1 MPDETSPPGFLTEER
16 RRLVEML
23 AERGVPFL
31 VVGGEAIRA
40 AGFHR
45 LTKDLDLVV
54 PRSPETIHAIK
65 EVALEFGYRVPR
77 ATDLLVSSTA
87 FKAMYLRLAPKDRD
101 TEETTHH
108 VDVLFSDVFIPDFE
122 TAVSEAIEIP
132 ENSGIRYASVRC
144 LLDMKRNAVQQPRR
158 SPQSLLKDKADIA
171 FLEELWLRI
180 GEEAGRE
187 KPRDKEE
194 GVQ

>member
-23 AERGVPFL
+23 AERSVPFL
-31 VVGGEAIRA
+31 IVGGEAIRA

-65 EVALEFGYRVPR
+65 EVALTFGYRVPR

-101 TEETTHH
+101 TEDITHH
-108 VDVLFSDVFIPDFE
+108 VDVLFSDIFIPDFE
-122 TAVSEAIEIP
+122 KALSEAIEIP
-132 ENSGIRYASVRC
+132 EGSGIRYASAQC
-144 LLDMKRNAVQQPRR
+144 LLDMKKRAVEQPRR
-158 SPQSLLKDKADIA
+158 SPESLLKDKADIA
-171 FLEELWLRI
+171 FLEDLWLRI
-180 GEEAGRE
+180 CEEARE
-187 KPRDKEE
+187 ENPRDEEE
-194 GVQ
+194 GV